1 MSCNK
6 KIKLETL
13 STSQALV
20 STEGSVESGS
30 ASHQLEIVS
39 TGQPLVSTG
48 RSVESGS
55 TSHQLESLSDE
66 ILLKIFSFV
75 GQQDRGRLAS
85 VCSRFKRLAMDY
97 TLWKKVREGHKF
109 FLINLV
115 FIIPVS

>member
-20 STEGSVESGS
+20 SIEGSVESGS
-30 ASHQLEIVS
+30 ASHQLE
-39 TGQPLVSTG
+39 
-48 RSVESGS
+48 
-55 TSHQLESLSDE
+55 SLSDE
-66 ILLKIFSFV
+66 TLLKIFSFV
-75 GQQDRGRLAS
+75 SQQDRGRLAS
-85 VCSRFKRLAMDY
+85 VCSRFKRLAMDH
-97 TLWKKVREGHKF
+97 TLWKKVREGLKF

>member
-20 STEGSVESGS
+20 STD
-30 ASHQLEIVS
+30 
-39 TGQPLVSTG
+39 P
-48 RSVESGS
+48 SVESGS

-66 ILLKIFSFV
+66 TLLKIFSFV
-75 GQQDRGRLAS
+75 SQQDRGRLAS
-85 VCSRFKRLAMDY
+85 VCSRFNRLAMDY
-97 TLWKKVREGHKF
+97 TQWKKVREGLKF

-115 FIIPVS
+115 FIIPL